1 MSTTPKLFL
10 LTLSLLLL
18 SVPALG
24 QGSGT
29 TLPEGM
35 PRGTGYGN
43 PGGPY
48 TVTASFTGQ
57 LQKID
62 RHAGAFLMVIEKT
75 GEKIVF
81 EVGERTRY
89 RADKKV
95 LGKKKISW
103 SELAVGQRIR
113 VKIRAE
119 RSEEPSENGEQAI
132 SVSVLEVKVVK
143 PKKA

>member
-1 MSTTPKLFL
+1 MLTIRRLFL
-10 LTLSLLLL
+10 PTLSLFLF
-18 SVPALG
+18 SVAALG
-24 QGSGT
+24 QGNGT
-29 TLPEGM
+29 TM
-35 PRGTGYGN
+35 PGGFPGGVGFGS

-48 TVTASFTGQ
+48 KVTASFKGQ
-57 LQKID
+57 LQQID
-62 RHAGAFLMVIEKT
+62 REAGAFLMVVEKT
-75 GEKIVF
+75 EDKIVF

-113 VKIRAE
+113 VKVEAVRDE
-119 RSEEPSENGEQAI
+119 ETSEDGEQTLK
-132 SVSVLEVKVVK
+132 VTVLEVKVLK